1 MLKSTYK
8 PSANV
13 AAPPPLLPG
22 WTEHTAPTGHKY
34 YYHAETKESTYTRPS
49 VPGAGAI
56 AQTPAVPSASDSF
69 YQYQTIPQLSDPNVA
84 NAYLAQYNAQNQP
97 PAAQRGGFGHG
108 GRGGRGGRE
117 GGRPRVE
124 PIDKPKS
131 KVPIPGH
138 EPWILV
144 YTKYDRRFV
153 YNPVKNA
160 SYWRIPEKLMDGIL
174 ELDKA
179 RIRAKAGIDTAGI
192 DTAGIDTA
200 GIDTAGIDT
209 AGIDTAGSEAK
220 EATPSA
226 QPRPQEVGAS
236 DPNGDNNDSSEYEE
250 VEVTDD
256 EEEGEGED
264 GHNSKRQR
272 TEDPADEG
280 TVEFSEADIAFQ
292 LQAMGEAYG
301 LDPGE
306 YDDGNMDEWPE
317 GAEGLEF
324 SEEDAVALFR
334 DLLDDFKINPYNS
347 WEKLIED
354 GHIIEDPRYTI
365 LNTMKARKEAWQEW
379 SKDKI
384 KEIKELRAKE
394 EKKDPRIPY
403 MTLLQEK
410 ASPKLYWQ
418 EFKRKYR
425 KEPAMTDPYVKDKDR
440 EKWYREHINR
450 LKMPQAT
457 LKADLATLLKAQPP
471 SALNNKTTL
480 SRLPPQLLVD
490 IRYISLQPQV
500 RDPLIEAYI
509 QTLGPP
515 PEGEANEEEN
525 EATRKAREARD
536 RREKA
541 LREHEDK
548 VAEQKRRQQR
558 SLEMGKARLR
568 EEEREIERAMQV
580 SKRGLQSQLASAQR
594 DEPDAS

>member
-1 MLKSTYK
+1 MLRSTYK
-8 PSANV
+8 PSANT
-13 AAPPPLLPG
+13 AAPPPLPPG
-22 WTEHTAPTGHKY
+22 WTEHDAPSGHKY
-34 YYHAETKESTYTRPS
+34 YYHAETKQSTYTRPS
-49 VPGAGAI
+49 APDVTAAPG
-56 AQTPAVPSASDSF
+56 PAPGSVSTSF
-69 YQYQTIPQLSDPNVA
+69 FQYQAIPQLSDPNVA
-84 NAYLAQYNAQNQP
+84 NAYLAQFNAQNQSP
-97 PAAQRGGFGHG
+97 AQRGGFGHG
-108 GRGGRGGRE
+108 GRGGRD
-117 GGRPRVE
+117 GRPRPE

-131 KVPIPGH
+131 KAPIPGC

-144 YTKYDRRFV
+144 ETKYGRRFV
-153 YNPVKNA
+153 YNPEKNA
-160 SYWRIPEKLMDGIL
+160 SYWRIPDKLKAGIL
-174 ELDKA
+174 ELDQA
-179 RIRAKAGIDTAGI
+179 RIREKAGI
-192 DTAGIDTA
+192 
-200 GIDTAGIDT
+200 
-209 AGIDTAGSEAK
+209 K
-220 EATPSA
+220 NTPTEEEGGKDGTPTA
-226 QPRPQEVGAS
+226 QPKPQQEVPAAS
-236 DPNGDNNDSSEYEE
+236 SYDDNDDSSEYEE

-256 EEEGEGED
+256 EGEGGDGQDEED
-264 GHNSKRQR
+264 EHASKRQR
-272 TEDPADEG
+272 TEDAADDAP
-280 TVEFSEADIAFQ
+280 VEFSEADIAFQ

-317 GAEGLEF
+317 GAEGVEF
-324 SEEDAVALFR
+324 SQEDAAALFR
-334 DLLDDFKINPYNS
+334 DLLDDFNINPYSS

-354 GHIIEDPRYTI
+354 GHIIEDPRYTL
-365 LNTMKARKEAWQEW
+365 LNTMKARKETWQEW

-384 KEIKELRAKE
+384 RELKELRAKE

-410 ASPKLYWQ
+410 ASPKLFWQ

-457 LKADLATLLKAQPP
+457 LKSDLATLLRSLPL
-471 SALNNKTTL
+471 SALNNKTNL

-490 IRYISLQPQV
+490 IRYISLPPQV

-515 PEGEANEEEN
+515 PEAGGTDEED
-525 EATRKAREARD
+525 EATLKAREARE

-558 SLEMGKARLR
+558 SLEMGRARLR
-568 EEEREIERAMQV
+568 EGEREIEQAMLIG
-580 SKRGLQSQLASAQR
+580 KRGLQSQLASAQKK
-594 DEPDAS
+594 DQPGV

>member
-56 AQTPAVPSASDSF
+56 AQTPAVPSASESF
-69 YQYQTIPQLSDPNVA
+69 YQYQTVPQLSDPNVA

-153 YNPVKNA
+153 YNPAKNA

-179 RIRAKAGIDTAGI
+179 RIRAKAGIDTAE
-192 DTAGIDTA
+192 
-200 GIDTAGIDT
+200 
-209 AGIDTAGSEAK
+209 SEAK
-220 EATPSA
+220 EATPSV

-236 DPNGDNNDSSEYEE
+236 DPNGDNDDSSEYEE

-264 GHNSKRQR
+264 GHDSKRQR
-272 TEDPADEG
+272 TEDPADDG

-306 YDDGNMDEWPE
+306 YDDGNKDEWPE

-384 KEIKELRAKE
+384 KEIKELRAKK

-515 PEGEANEEEN
+515 PEGEATEEET

>member
-1 MLKSTYK
+1 MLRSTYK
-8 PSANV
+8 PSANAPV
-13 AAPPPLLPG
+13 APPPLLPG

-34 YYHAETKESTYTRPS
+34 YYNAETKESTYTRP
-49 VPGAGAI
+49 GAPDAAAA
-56 AQTPAVPSASDSF
+56 AQSPAVPSASASF
-69 YQYQTIPQLSDPNVA
+69 FQYQTIPQLSDPNVA

-108 GRGGRGGRE
+108 GRGGRD
-117 GGRPRVE
+117 GGRPRPE

-131 KVPIPGH
+131 KTAIPGH

-144 YTKYDRRFV
+144 ETKYSRRFV

-160 SYWRIPEKLMDGIL
+160 SYWRIPEKLMPGIL

-179 RIRAKAGIDTAGI
+179 RIREKAGIQDGASESKDATP
-192 DTAGIDTA
+192 TTQPKPSRNV
-200 GIDTAGIDT
+200 
-209 AGIDTAGSEAK
+209 SEA
-220 EATPSA
+220 A
-226 QPRPQEVGAS
+226 PQ
-236 DPNGDNNDSSEYEE
+236 DDNDDSSEYEE

-256 EEEGEGED
+256 EAEGED
-264 GHNSKRQR
+264 GEDGHHSKRQR
-272 TEDPADEG
+272 TEDPADDAP
-280 TVEFSEADIAFQ
+280 VEFSEADIAFQ

-317 GAEGLEF
+317 GAEGVEF
-324 SEEDAVALFR
+324 SQDDAVALFR
-334 DLLDDFKINPYNS
+334 DLLDDFNINPYNT

-384 KEIKELRAKE
+384 REIKELRAKE

-418 EFKRKYR
+418 EFKRKFR

-450 LKMPQAT
+450 LKMPQQT
-457 LKADLATLLKAQPP
+457 LKTDLAALLKSLPLP
-471 SALNNKTTL
+471 ALNNKTNL

-490 IRYISLQPQV
+490 IRYISLPPQV

-515 PEGEANEEEN
+515 PEGEATAEED
-525 EATRKAREARD
+525 EATRKAKEARD

-541 LREHEDK
+541 LQEHEEK
-548 VAEQKRRQQR
+548 VAEQKRKQQR

-580 SKRGLQSQLASAQR
+580 GKRGLQSQLASVQR
-594 DEPDAS
+594 NDADAS

>member
-1 MLKSTYK
+1 MLRSTYK

-13 AAPPPLLPG
+13 AAPPPLPHG

-34 YYHAETKESTYTRPS
+34 YYNTETKVSTYTRP
-49 VPGAGAI
+49 GASDATTT
-56 AQTPAVPSASDSF
+56 QTSAPPSASTSF

-97 PAAQRGGFGHG
+97 PAQRGGFGHG
-108 GRGGRGGRE
+108 GRGGRD
-117 GGRPRVE
+117 GRPRPE

-131 KVPIPGH
+131 KAPIPGCD
-138 EPWILV
+138 PWILV
-144 YTKYDRRFV
+144 ETKYGRRFV
-153 YNPVKNA
+153 YNSEKNA
-160 SYWRIPEKLMDGIL
+160 SYWRIPDKLKAGIL

-179 RIRAKAGIDTAGI
+179 RIREKAGIESAGGNTNEGTPTAHP
-192 DTAGIDTA
+192 
-200 GIDTAGIDT
+200 
-209 AGIDTAGSEAK
+209 K
-220 EATPSA
+220 PSHD
-226 QPRPQEVGAS
+226 VGAS
-236 DPNGDNNDSSEYEE
+236 LLHDENDDSSEYEE

-256 EEEGEGED
+256 EAEGED
-264 GHNSKRQR
+264 GEDGHDSKRQR
-272 TEDPADEG
+272 TEDPADDAP
-280 TVEFSEADIAFQ
+280 VEFSEADIAFQ
-292 LQAMGEAYG
+292 LQAMGDAYG

-317 GAEGLEF
+317 GAEGVEF
-324 SEEDAVALFR
+324 SQEDAAALFR
-334 DLLDDFKINPYNS
+334 DLLDDFNINPYNT
-347 WEKLIED
+347 WEKLIDD
-354 GHIIEDPRYTI
+354 GHIIEDPRYTL

-384 KEIKELRAKE
+384 KDLKELRAKE

-410 ASPKLYWQ
+410 ASPKLFWQ

-457 LKADLATLLKAQPP
+457 LKTDLATLLKSQPL
-471 SALNNKTTL
+471 SALNNKSNL

-490 IRYISLQPQV
+490 VRYISLPPQV

-515 PEGEANEEEN
+515 PEGEFTAEED
-525 EATRKAREARD
+525 EATRKGREARE

-541 LREHEDK
+541 LREHEEK

-580 SKRGLQSQLASAQR
+580 GKRGLQSQLASAQKN
-594 DEPDAS
+594 DQPDA

>member
-56 AQTPAVPSASDSF
+56 AQTPAVPSASESF

-179 RIRAKAGIDTAGI
+179 RIRAKAGLDTAE
-192 DTAGIDTA
+192 
-200 GIDTAGIDT
+200 
-209 AGIDTAGSEAK
+209 SEAK
-220 EATPSA
+220 ESTPSA

-236 DPNGDNNDSSEYEE
+236 DPNGGNDDSSEYEE

-264 GHNSKRQR
+264 GHDAKRQR
-272 TEDPADEG
+272 TEDPADDG

-515 PEGEANEEEN
+515 PEGEINQEET

-594 DEPDAS
+594 DELDAS

>member
-1 MLKSTYK
+1 MLRSTYR
-8 PSANV
+8 PSDN
-13 AAPPPLLPG
+13 AAPLPPLLPG

-34 YYHAETKESTYTRPS
+34 YYNAGTKESTYTRPS
-49 VPGAGAI
+49 APDAVAA
-56 AQTPAVPSASDSF
+56 ASQTSAPPSASASF
-69 YQYQTIPQLSDPNVA
+69 FQYQTIPQLSDPNVA

-108 GRGGRGGRE
+108 GRGGRDN
-117 GGRPRVE
+117 GRPRPE

-131 KVPIPGH
+131 KTPIPGH

-144 YTKYDRRFV
+144 ETKYSRRFV
-153 YNPVKNA
+153 YNPDKNA
-160 SYWRIPEKLMDGIL
+160 SYWRIPEKLMPGIL

-179 RIRAKAGIDTAGI
+179 RIREKAGIASAGP
-192 DTAGIDTA
+192 DV
-200 GIDTAGIDT
+200 
-209 AGIDTAGSEAK
+209 K
-220 EATPSA
+220 EGTPGTQPK
-226 QPRPQEVGAS
+226 QPREVSEGLP
-236 DPNGDNNDSSEYEE
+236 DDGNDDSSEYEE

-256 EEEGEGED
+256 EAEGDDGED

-272 TEDPADEG
+272 TEEAADNAV
-280 TVEFSEADIAFQ
+280 VEFSEADIAFQ
-292 LQAMGEAYG
+292 LQAMGETYG

-306 YDDGNMDEWPE
+306 YDDGIMDEWPE
-317 GAEGLEF
+317 GAEGVEF
-324 SEEDAVALFR
+324 SQEDAVALFR
-334 DLLDDFKINPYNS
+334 DLLDDCNINPYNT
-347 WEKLIED
+347 WEKIIED
-354 GHIIEDPRYTI
+354 GHIIEDTRYTI
-365 LNTMKARKEAWQEW
+365 LNTMKARKDAWQEW

-384 KEIKELRAKE
+384 REIKELRAKE

-403 MTLLQEK
+403 MALLQEK

-450 LKMPQAT
+450 LKMPRAT
-457 LKADLATLLKAQPP
+457 LKTDLATLLKSLPL
-471 SALNNKTTL
+471 STLNNKTNL

-490 IRYISLQPQV
+490 IRYISLPAQV
-500 RDPLIEAYI
+500 RDPLIQAYI

-515 PEGEANEEEN
+515 PEGETTTEEDEN
-525 EATRKAREARD
+525 TRKAREARD

-580 SKRGLQSQLASAQR
+580 GKRGLQSQLASAQR

>member
-1 MLKSTYK
+1 MLRSTYQ
-8 PSANV
+8 PP
-13 AAPPPLLPG
+13 AAALPPLLPG
-22 WTEHTAPTGHKY
+22 WTEHSAPTGHKY
-34 YYHAETKESTYTRPS
+34 YYNSETKESTYTRPS
-49 VPGAGAI
+49 APDVST
-56 AQTPAVPSASDSF
+56 AQTTALPIGATNF
-69 YQYQTIPQLSDPNVA
+69 YQYQTVPQLSDPNVA

-97 PAAQRGGFGHG
+97 PSQRGGFGS
-108 GRGGRGGRE
+108 GRGGRGGRD
-117 GGRPRVE
+117 GGRPRPE

-153 YNPVKNA
+153 YNPIKNA

-179 RIRAKAGIDTAGI
+179 RIRKKAGIESAGEE
-192 DTAGIDTA
+192 T
-200 GIDTAGIDT
+200 
-209 AGIDTAGSEAK
+209 K
-220 EATPSA
+220 ESTPTV
-226 QPRPQEVGAS
+226 QPRPSRDVSAAPPQDEDA
-236 DPNGDNNDSSEYEE
+236 DSSEYEE
-250 VEVTDD
+250 IEVTDD
-256 EEEGEGED
+256 EGDDND
-264 GHNSKRQR
+264 GHEERESKRQR
-272 TEDPADEG
+272 TEEPAEDAP
-280 TVEFSEADIAFQ
+280 VEFSEADIAFQ
-292 LQAMGEAYG
+292 LQAMGEMYG

-306 YDDGNMDEWPE
+306 YDDGNEDEWPE
-317 GAEGLEF
+317 GAEGVEF
-324 SEEDAVALFR
+324 SQEDAIALFR
-334 DLLDDFKINPYNS
+334 DLLDDLNVNPYGT

-354 GHIIEDPRYTI
+354 GHIIEDSRYTI
-365 LNTMKARKEAWQEW
+365 LNTTKARKEAWQEW

-384 KEIKELRAKE
+384 KAIKELRAKE

-425 KEPAMTDPYVKDKDR
+425 REAAMTDPYVKDKDR

-457 LKADLATLLKAQPP
+457 LKTDLATLLKSLPL

-490 IRYISLQPQV
+490 IRYISLPPHI
-500 RDPLIEAYI
+500 RDPLIETYI

-515 PEGEANEEEN
+515 PEGGRTQEEDEV
-525 EATRKAREARD
+525 TRKARDARE

-541 LREHEDK
+541 LRDHEDK

-580 SKRGLQSQLASAQR
+580 GKRGLQSQLASAQQQKAS
-594 DEPDAS
+594 DAAS